1 MLGFFS
7 WQDADDNKENMAPA
21 SIDPKHADRGPSIR
35 ALIDDEAEDED
46 EDELG
51 LQYDEEEGDDD
62 DGHGLGDMIVEE
74 TQEKKAEARKRAELH
89 RKWLEQQDSVT
100 TDDILLRLKSGWRAT
115 ENRKRGLEFLDDVEE
130 DADDDDNDDIVRHV
144 PLKQPKRALE
154 EEIHDDEHMNGLDL
168 IGQNVENTVDEEPKR
183 FNTFDDADDVHESS
197 DDEEREHRIMRERFL
212 QESVSV

>member
-1 MLGFFS
+1 
-7 WQDADDNKENMAPA
+7 MAPA
-21 SIDPKHADRGPSIR
+21 GVPVHIDRGPSIR

-51 LQYDEEEGDDD
+51 LEDDEEED

-100 TDDILLRLKSGWRAT
+100 TDDILLRLKSGWKST
-115 ENRKRGLEFLDDVEE
+115 ENRKRGLEFL
-130 DADDDDNDDIVRHV
+130 ADDDDIHHI
-144 PLKQPKRALE
+144 PLKQSKRAQEHVGSDNEDEMPDEKEDSRDSAVLNGEDLLME
-154 EEIHDDEHMNGLDL
+154 EEA
-168 IGQNVENTVDEEPKR
+168 KR
-183 FNTFDDADDVHESS
+183 FNTFEDVDDAHESS

-212 QESVSV
+212 QDSVSVQVDRKGRISSFKAVLV